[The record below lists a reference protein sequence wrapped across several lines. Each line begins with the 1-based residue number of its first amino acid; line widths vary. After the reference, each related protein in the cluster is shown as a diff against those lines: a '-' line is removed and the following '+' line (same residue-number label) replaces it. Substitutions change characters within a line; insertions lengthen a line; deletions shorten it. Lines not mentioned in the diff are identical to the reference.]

1 MIDKELLE
9 LLVCP
14 ENQAALHLADQ
25 ELIDRINEAIERRQL
40 TNRGGQTV
48 EERVSSGLVRD
59 DGLLF
64 YPVIDDIPVMIIDE
78 AIPLEKLGD

>member
-1 MIDKELLE
+1 
-9 LLVCP
+9 
-14 ENQAALHLADQ
+14 
-25 ELIDRINEAIERRQL
+25 L

-78 AIPLEKLGD
+78 AIALEQLGD